1 MTEKLDQLI
10 EQARTAYN
18 DEDYPQA
25 AELFKTVETRYKT
38 TGDSLSAAEMANNRS
53 VALLK
58 ANDPAA
64 ALKAVEGTD
73 TVFEAAGDTRRQAMA
88 LANKAAALESLKK
101 YPDALEIY
109 EKSSELLKQI
119 GDGELRAYVLK
130 CISAIQLRQGKQFEA
145 IATMQAS
152 LDNKPSPGIKDRFMK
167 RLIEQVFNLMRR

>member
-10 EQARTAYN
+10 EQARSAYN
-18 DEDYPQA
+18 DEDYTQA
-25 AELFKTVETRYKT
+25 AELFMSIETRYSAA
-38 TGDSLSAAEMANNRS
+38 GDALAAAEMANNRS

-64 ALKAVEGTD
+64 ALNAVEGTD
-73 TVFEAAGDTRRQAMA
+73 KVFEAAGDVRRQAMA
-88 LANKAAALESLKK
+88 IANKAAALESLKK
-101 YPDALEIY
+101 YPDALQFY
-109 EKSSELLKQI
+109 EQSSELLKQI

-152 LDNKPSPGIKDRFMK
+152 LDNKPSPGLKDRFMK